1 MKTIEMIITKSLMTK
16 LSVQIPDGLNN
27 KEEYEY
33 ISGIMN
39 ETTDQLIFDYPS
51 QELLDTNVI
60 SEWDIKE

>member
-16 LSVQIPDGLNN
+16 VSVQIPDGLNN

-39 ETTDQLIFDYPS
+39 ETTDQLIFDYP
-51 QELLDTNVI
+51 LLTI
-60 SEWDIKE
+60 SL